1 MLLNTLL
8 SWRCGWLGVYAMW
21 TDLLVFKGL
30 PVVHAKEAINKTSLH
45 PKHCVSLISSYLDL
59 THTHTP
65 KSECMYK
72 VTEHATPLA
81 WFTLL
86 HVCTSTWFTQ
96 QAEKALWGSEGT
108 QCTAHTLFLSF
119 PCFMCAGKSCHPL
132 TFTMTTGIYMKT
144 WLSTCCIRNMYN
156 RSQDI

>member
-59 THTHTP
+59 THTHTKEWVHVQSHWTCNTFSMIYSP
-65 KSECMYK
+65 PRVHKHVVHSASWEGPVRQWGNTMYS
-72 VTEHATPLA
+72 TY
-81 WFTLL
+81 TLFVL
-86 HVCTSTWFTQ
+86 PMFHVCRQ
-96 QAEKALWGSEGT
+96 II
-108 QCTAHTLFLSF
+108 
-119 PCFMCAGKSCHPL
+119 CHPL